1 MAFITAY
8 TALDMRTF
16 MDWRGTAPTLV
27 SPTQVVQTDGERTSI
42 YLGQFSESDGRITG
56 ILTGYQQLH
65 GNTVDVIIADL
76 RQGLPFWLAFDY
88 IASGQGDYVLQLMM
102 IASDMAIAGSS
113 GDDFLLGHGEN
124 DAFTGGGGN
133 DTLMGGGGF
142 NKAHYGGSEQFFT
155 ITVTAG
161 ADFVTVEERGIANA
175 TDTLRDIQQLV
186 FSGTVSTIDP
196 SRLIKAATLD
206 EGRFG
211 DLTELYVAYFN
222 RAPDASGLYYWASRL
237 VEGMSMQDIATSF
250 FVQPETQA
258 SLPPSLSTQDFV
270 TKVYANVLGRAPDP
284 AGFDYWVH
292 DLDSGTVTR
301 DVFVLALIN
310 GAKVPTA
317 NPLDAQYLAN
327 KADVGMHFALDKGL
341 GDADWARQVMVPVDA
356 TLHSVAAA
364 NAMTDVFATRAV
376 TTESHLL
383 MPLVGLEHPVADYDG
398 SGTGSVGLIGSI
410 SASGSMSLS
419 GSMVGLIGSW

>member
-8 TALDMRTF
+8 TPLDMRTF

-42 YLGQFSESDGRITG
+42 YLGQFSESDGRISG

-102 IASDMAIAGSS
+102 AASDMVVAGSS
-113 GDDFLLGHGEN
+113 GDDILLGHGEN
-124 DAFTGGGGN
+124 DAFTGGAGN
-133 DTLMGGGGF
+133 DTIMGGGGI
-142 NKAHYGGSEQFFT
+142 NRAHYGSSEQFFT

-161 ADFVTVEERGIANA
+161 ADFVTVQERGIANS
-175 TDTLRDIQQLV
+175 TDTLLGIQQLV
-186 FSGTVSTIDP
+186 FSGTVSAIDP

-206 EGRFG
+206 EARFG

-237 VEGMSMQDIATSF
+237 AEGMSLKDIARSF

-258 SLPPSLSTQDFV
+258 SLPPSLTTQDFV
-270 TKVYANVLGRAPDP
+270 TKVYGNVLGRAPDQ
-284 AGFDYWVH
+284 AGFDYWVD
-292 DLDSGTVTR
+292 DLDSGKVAR

-327 KADVGMHFALDKGL
+327 KAVVGMHFALDQGL

-356 TLHSVAAA
+356 TLQSVAAA
-364 NAMTDVFATRAV
+364 NAMTDVFATQAA
-376 TTESHLL
+376 TTDSHLL
-383 MPLVGLEHPVADYDG
+383 IPLVGLAHSAADQNHG
-398 SGTGSVGLIGSI
+398 VFGSI
-410 SASGSMSLS
+410 GMSG
-419 GSMVGLIGSW
+419 IW